1 VDGGVEYVR
10 RQPVRPEA
18 FRAAVMAPGA
28 EWVTPE
34 AMHEDH
40 MALRRPIF
48 GHVNKV
54 QFGH

>member
-54 QFGH
+54 QLGH